1 MNSNPNQI
9 PAIGDIRESACE
21 IRHEA
26 YGTIAFGDEVEV
38 TNVRTAADGDVVI
51 TVQSFNNFGFA
62 YISIA
67 TWNDCFDA

>member
-21 IRHEA
+21 IRHPA
-26 YGTIAFGDEVEV
+26 YGTIAFGDLVEV
-38 TNVRTAADGDVVI
+38 KNIRHVGGDVVI
-51 TVQSFNNFGFA
+51 TIYSENGIDFA

-67 TWNDCFDA
+67 TYNNCFDA